1 MAAGGLYE
9 RVITCKRVDL
19 IIVAYSANTITR
31 RCTERQSSCGGACGS
46 LPWCSILRQRIE
58 VSVASYLPSQSGS
71 SVWQELLALDKEH

>member
-31 RCTERQSSCGGACGS
+31 RCTERQSSCGGGVREFALVLYTAAAHRG
-46 LPWCSILRQRIE
+46 I
-58 VSVASYLPSQSGS
+58 S
-71 SVWQELLALDKEH
+71 SVLFTFSIGE